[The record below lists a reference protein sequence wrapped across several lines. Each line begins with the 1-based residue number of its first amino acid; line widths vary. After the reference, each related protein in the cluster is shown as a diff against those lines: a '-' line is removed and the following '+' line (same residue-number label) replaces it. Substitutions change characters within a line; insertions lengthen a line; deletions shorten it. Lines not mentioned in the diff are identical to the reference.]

1 MRTTDA
7 KTQHLD
13 KTISFCPHCQESNAE
28 KEGGVEGED
37 EDLEESK
44 LLKSWKDPKLGGV

>member
-1 MRTTDA
+1 MRATDA

-13 KTISFCPHCQESNAE
+13 KAISFCTHCQESKAE
-28 KEGGVEGED
+28 KGGEKD

-44 LLKSWKDPKLGGV
+44 LLKSWKDLKLGGV